1 MLPSLSTGGCKLG
14 ISVFLA
20 SSGMDAACQAFSSFL
35 LQLGDL
41 SNCEAT
47 GCCVF
52 FFSERVLKLK
62 SS

>member
-35 LQLGDL
+35 LQLGYL

-52 FFSERVLKLK
+52 FFF
-62 SS
+62 